1 MKSVLYFIIWYV
13 IIDSISKPNLT
24 CHNSSV
30 RFIQLTCDSEREHLA
45 LRGEVM
51 RKDIGV
57 IYDHVDLINTA
68 VVSCVG
74 VVRGRK
80 QEVGEQEVV
89 RVTDS
94 WLGVVVCCVETAVV
108 PWVGVVCGRKQEV
121 VRVIDSCHGVVLCR
135 I

>member
-1 MKSVLYFIIWYV
+1 
-13 IIDSISKPNLT
+13 
-24 CHNSSV
+24 
-30 RFIQLTCDSEREHLA
+30 
-45 LRGEVM
+45 M

-74 VVRGRK
+74 GVVRRRK

-94 WLGVVVCCVETAVV
+94 WLGVVLCGVETAFV
-108 PWVGVVCGRKQEV
+108 PWVGVVCCRKQEV
-121 VRVIDSCHGVVLCR
+121 VRAIDSWLGVVLCR